1 MLLTQG
7 RSPFMRKDF
16 MLEALQ
22 RATEDTL
29 LNRDIFTVEP
39 DVYAAFLERLDA
51 PQHPNHRLRRTMTTK
66 PPWDAA

>member
-1 MLLTQG
+1 
-7 RSPFMRKDF
+7 